1 MYGSK
6 SPPGYLN
13 DEKKRWLIVG
23 ICLHSVISP
32 LLRNFVNPIIS
43 KLYDSLVSS
52 DSVDTQGYNGY
63 MKKYPATNEHFL
75 IYKSINNNMNV
86 AKKMIRHKWVNDYQK
101 YDYKVT
107 SHVDLSKLFLQ
118 PHMVHYS
125 GIDESCDT
133 SALLGMV
140 INIST
145 FSTTVRTDAK
155 KMRVDIRNPWA
166 HCDFREWTR
175 RKYTDSFKLM
185 SQLVK
190 DLDLSNEEEKRILS
204 QLNTWETNGL
214 IFLSGTP
221 LGLEEVCEIRRQT
234 RVLSEYVQNC
244 STENYNQNIKVQTEL
259 KYLENDLQET
269 WERIRNLESK
279 TEEQDEKIK
288 KLTEEVMKKQVEDLN
303 PTHIRDLQASAE
315 DKEIRIVLLGRTGA
329 GKSATGNSLL
339 GRNYFLS
346 KNSGTSVT
354 GNCKRGE
361 SERKGKNVVIV
372 DTPGLFDTK
381 TTNEAVTKEIV
392 KCIVMTSPG
401 PHAMV
406 LVVSVGR
413 FTQEEED
420 TVKHFINHFGEGV
433 FRHMIVLFTKK
444 DELIRHNQSIDQYV
458 ETVPNELKTILSQCR
473 NRFIA
478 FYNDPFGHS
487 KTEQVDDFFEMI
499 EAMCSENG
507 GYCYTNELYKEA
519 ESGLK
524 RRMLIEKEALEKQ
537 KEEEKQTIRNEV
549 QDKYK
554 KKLEQEKKEKTRL
567 EEALNSNKK
576 ESEKNKVN
584 LQKQLQ
590 EASEKLN
597 RELEKKEKEL
607 QDQIKKT
614 EDEFQQKM
622 TENALRKNQRNNV
635 ENEKDGL
642 LSDIM
647 GGLISLVKL
656 VFRK

>member
-204 QLNTWETNGL
+204 QLNTWATNGL

-234 RVLSEYVQNC
+234 RVLSEYVQSC

-279 TEEQDEKIK
+279 TEEQDEKI
-288 KLTEEVMKKQVEDLN
+288 
-303 PTHIRDLQASAE
+303 
-315 DKEIRIVLLGRTGA
+315 
-329 GKSATGNSLL
+329 
-339 GRNYFLS
+339 
-346 KNSGTSVT
+346 
-354 GNCKRGE
+354 
-361 SERKGKNVVIV
+361 
-372 DTPGLFDTK
+372 
-381 TTNEAVTKEIV
+381 
-392 KCIVMTSPG
+392 
-401 PHAMV
+401 
-406 LVVSVGR
+406 
-413 FTQEEED
+413 
-420 TVKHFINHFGEGV
+420 
-433 FRHMIVLFTKK
+433 
-444 DELIRHNQSIDQYV
+444 
-458 ETVPNELKTILSQCR
+458 
-473 NRFIA
+473 
-478 FYNDPFGHS
+478 
-487 KTEQVDDFFEMI
+487 
-499 EAMCSENG
+499 
-507 GYCYTNELYKEA
+507 
-519 ESGLK
+519 
-524 RRMLIEKEALEKQ
+524 
-537 KEEEKQTIRNEV
+537 
-549 QDKYK
+549 
-554 KKLEQEKKEKTRL
+554 
-567 EEALNSNKK
+567 
-576 ESEKNKVN
+576 
-584 LQKQLQ
+584 
-590 EASEKLN
+590 
-597 RELEKKEKEL
+597 
-607 QDQIKKT
+607 
-614 EDEFQQKM
+614 
-622 TENALRKNQRNNV
+622 
-635 ENEKDGL
+635 
-642 LSDIM
+642 
-647 GGLISLVKL
+647 
-656 VFRK
+656 